1 MPDRAEEPTI
11 DDKQRQAQD
20 KPAKS
25 EQRRQRLA
33 DQLRRNLKR
42 RKAATRDGAE
52 GPTDVKARDPADSSG
67 DDGAP

>member
-1 MPDRAEEPTI
+1 MPDRTKEPTI
-11 DDKQRQAQD
+11 GDRQRQT
-20 KPAKS
+20 KGKSLKS

-42 RKAATRDGAE
+42 RKAATPDGAE
-52 GPTDVKARDPADSSG
+52 GPTDLKPRDPADSGG